1 MPVHR
6 VFRKIHEGQSPVEFS
21 DSIAA
26 KVKEIFQ
33 DLLDFVQI
41 SGSQNAGRVIYAFL
55 ERTGY
60 LKSLV
65 EEKSLQAELKIK
77 NIRIFFDKVKN
88 FSELTDD
95 DSIFSF
101 AQYLSPGRDKEV

>member
-1 MPVHR
+1 LAN
-6 VFRKIHEGQSPVEFS
+6 KIFG
-21 DSIAA
+21 
-26 KVKEIFQ
+26 
-33 DLLDFVQI
+33 DLLGFVQL
-41 SGSQNAGRVIYAFL
+41 SSSQNAGRVIDAFL
-55 ERTGY
+55 EKTGY

-65 EEKSLQAELKIK
+65 GEKSLQAELKIK

-101 AQYLSPGRDKEV
+101 TQYLSPGGDKKVCRACFKA